1 MTNTDQT
8 QGVDVE
14 ESKRLNELLVSTRL
28 ELQAAHDVLI
38 KAYELMRDGNGPGPS
53 AEEIERVA
61 AAGRKSKDAMA
72 AYSEFLDGISNT
84 ACERVKALHAVVTS
98 RRSRF

>member
-61 AAGRKSKDAMA
+61 EAGRRSKEAMA
-72 AYSEFLDGISNT
+72 TYSAFLDGMSKT
-84 ACERVKALHAVVTS
+84 ACGRAMALHRTLKEGLP
-98 RRSRF
+98 F